1 MIVNYKNSEEDYKIG
16 YEEFY
21 KASRKKFLILF
32 TYILTILYVFWIYH
46 LNVISDFY
54 KIETMDYLK
63 GLSIVCVAFIFFNI
77 FIKKSFIRTL
87 DTKIK
92 ELIRLRPTM
101 IGEKTIEI
109 IDGILIHRTVN
120 ERIDYSAKCID
131 KLIEKDNRIILYVD
145 KTNPLF
151 IIPLDSFKDEKE
163 KNEFL
168 RLIHIEQL
176 KGKKEK
182 EKLKENKV
190 RKKLNRKQ
198 KVAIL
203 LVLILILAGVILY
216 PFYKKTQMNK
226 LVGISNEFFKEYIK
240 ENEEFYN
247 SKNMGAIYNPKETVI
262 IAGDSKEFVS
272 QVFFELIVEANGESE
287 DTSGQYKMRIK
298 KVNGQYELIDS
309 GNLVSSDGLSLVNYS
324 SQEKEK
330 EDINETKEDI
340 SSESYKT
347 KAGIYYTIGSMKI
360 RLSYNKKKDFV
371 DVPISYEYIDSNIDS
386 EKRYLLKDNTYYI
399 THKKTAF
406 ISTNQNDILITISND
421 KGKTW
426 DKVVIENG
434 YQGGDLFIGFTSQ
447 DVGYYAITT
456 DVAMGKQNSY
466 IYITKDGGK
475 TWSEIGNT
483 NGVYPHVITGVGF
496 LDDKIGF
503 IGFRYESNNNPIVYR
518 TEDAGLTWE
527 ELSIKLPYEYA
538 SDYATPLS
546 PSFDGEKGILPVKL
560 RDNDTTIN
568 FVTKDKGLTWDYSE

>member
-21 KASRKKFLILF
+21 KVSRKM
-32 TYILTILYVFWIYH
+32 YSRLYVYFFTLLYIFWIYH

-63 GLSIVCVAFIFFNI
+63 GLAIVCVAFIFFNI
-77 FIKKSFIRTL
+77 LIKKSLTHTL
-87 DTKIK
+87 DIKIK

-101 IGEKTIEI
+101 IGEKNIEI
-109 IDGILIHRTVN
+109 IDGILIYRTVN

-198 KVAIL
+198 KLAIL
-203 LVLILILAGVILY
+203 LVLVLILVGVTLY

-226 LVGISNEFFKEYIK
+226 LIGISNEFFKEYIK

-247 SKNMGAIYNPKETVI
+247 SKNMGVIYNPKETVI

-272 QVFFELIVEANGESE
+272 QVFFELIVEGNGESE

-434 YQGGDLFIGFTSQ
+434 YQGG
-447 DVGYYAITT
+447 
-456 DVAMGKQNSY
+456 
-466 IYITKDGGK
+466 IY
-475 TWSEIGNT
+475 S
-483 NGVYPHVITGVGF
+483 
-496 LDDKIGF
+496 
-503 IGFRYESNNNPIVYR
+503 
-518 TEDAGLTWE
+518 
-527 ELSIKLPYEYA
+527 
-538 SDYATPLS
+538 
-546 PSFDGEKGILPVKL
+546 
-560 RDNDTTIN
+560 
-568 FVTKDKGLTWDYSE
+568 